1 VKRLYQL
8 WCHLVRS
15 VFVQLLRRVWLFAT
29 PWTAARQTSLSFAI
43 SQSLLK
49 LISIELVMLS
59 ISSSAIPFS
68 FCLQSFPASGSFP
81 MSRLFTSG
89 GQSIQIWGSQ
99 LLWFPSSFPS
109 LRYSKHILK
118 ETQETV
124 VWLEKEPGLLL
135 NRDRDEV
142 LQIYCSLG
150 VPHHST
156 PRTTLQG
163 RIY

>member
-1 VKRLYQL
+1 MVPLSKIRSCSVAKVCPTLQPRGLCHARLP
-8 WCHLVRS
+8 C
-15 VFVQLLRRVWLFAT
+15 
-29 PWTAARQTSLSFAI
+29 PSLSPRVCSNSYPLSQWCYLTI
-43 SQSLLK
+43 SPY
-49 LISIELVMLS
+49 
-59 ISSSAIPFS
+59 AIPFS
-68 FCLQSFPASGSFP
+68 FCLQSFPISGSFP

-89 GQSIQIWGSQ
+89 GQNIQIWGSQ
-99 LLWFPSSFPS
+99 LLWFPSSFSS
-109 LRYSKHILK
+109 LHYSKHILK

-142 LQIYCSLG
+142 LQIYCSPG
-150 VPHHST
+150 APHHST